1 MDAEPC
7 SPLPALELLV
17 DIDLRASARC
27 SASCV
32 RKQGCIRREIN
43 DLDPLKPWTDCF
55 SKCPLEMYVV
65 HFLEVACPLH
75 HAAGGSAPTQR
86 RAGPMVVALALL
98 GYADSTA
105 PGLLRPEAEFAALSS
120 YGPMARR
127 ACVLVF
133 HTLASSGWGRASL
146 AAAAVAAGF
155 SVSAF
160 VAARR

>member
-1 MDAEPC
+1 MLLRQRFPKG
-7 SPLPALELLV
+7 PILTTLLKLPGT
-17 DIDLRASARC
+17 RAVLQVGLSRAHTPGE
-27 SASCV
+27 
-32 RKQGCIRREIN
+32 Q
-43 DLDPLKPWTDCF
+43 
-55 SKCPLEMYVV
+55 
-65 HFLEVACPLH
+65 
-75 HAAGGSAPTQR
+75 
-86 RAGPMVVALALL
+86 RAGLALAAIFGGFALALL